1 MQAKVNTFCISQ
13 RRPLWLTVRFIK
25 YTYTQSVFFSPANN
39 LKGSSALIVIY
50 ENGLT
55 SKKMQYIA
63 SQSIHPATVF
73 LNQNEITKRHCKI
86 RWFNQ
91 TSEIKRC
98 GHGTLAAANFLIDH
112 FGYCPKAFISTSYE
126 RFTIKEKKQRAQL
139 LLKSIEPQ
147 KSKLAKD
154 ELQNVFSL
162 AIKAA
167 YSTGDKNGY
176 TVVLFIN
183 KEFNKEFNKGFNKG
197 FYKNPDEKQDLKN
210 LYIDFK
216 ALSKAHKNAVI
227 TLNIQN
233 INEKTAIV
241 QFRYFAPQFGVNE
254 DSATG
259 SALSVIAPLLFR
271 LYGLNKAK
279 LIQQSNNGALLNY
292 EFNNAKVLIY

>member
-13 RRPLWLTVRFIK
+13 RRPLWLTLRFIK

-55 SKKMQYIA
+55 SKTMQYIA

-112 FGYCPKAFISTSYE
+112 LGYCPEVFTSTSHE
-126 RFTIKEKKQRAQL
+126 RFAIQVKKQRAQL
-139 LLKSIEPQ
+139 LLKSIEPK

-154 ELQNVFSL
+154 ELHNVFSL

-176 TVVLFIN
+176 TVVLFN
-183 KEFNKEFNKGFNKG
+183 KEFSEEFDKEFNEKLE
-197 FYKNPDEKQDLKN
+197 KNSDEKQDLKN
-210 LYIDFK
+210 LHIDFK

-227 TLNIQN
+227 ALNIQN
-233 INEKTAIV
+233 INEKTAIA

-292 EFNNAKVLIY
+292 EFNNAEVLIY